1 MTDRT
6 MVRRP
11 LKTASALAAYIAGT
25 MLLLACPGAGSAQAS
40 GVADLHD
47 TWRGC
52 LTRTFGFQSAL
63 TSRTLA
69 ADIALRTCR
78 GSEMAYLSA
87 LSTSPLVD
95 EDDVA
100 RVRPALLERAR
111 GWLLSR
117 QTSRPL

>member
-1 MTDRT
+1 MIDRA
-6 MVRRP
+6 MKRRTV
-11 LKTASALAAYIAGT
+11 KTISAHAWCLTGT
-25 MLLLACPGAGSAQAS
+25 AVLLTFLSAGSAQAG

-52 LTRTFGFQSAL
+52 LHRTFALQSAL

-69 ADIALRTCR
+69 ADTALRTCR
-78 GSEMAYLSA
+78 GSEMAYLAA

-95 EDDVA
+95 GDDVA

-111 GWLLSR
+111 GWLLGA
-117 QTSRPL
+117 QAARPL